1 MEAVTTAPAAPARR
15 PRRQRSVTE
24 MLLSIVLGLE
34 AMLVFFV
41 TLTAFG
47 LRALEAPLA
56 FGGGAVLIVALL
68 VAGRLLMYPWGVWV
82 GWVLQAVLLATGLL
96 IPLMYFIAAC
106 FLAIYIYCFVKGRQI
121 DRQKAAFAARNPT
134 PNPGEDS

>member
-1 MEAVTTAPAAPARR
+1 MTTAPAARAPR

-34 AMLVFFV
+34 AVLVFFV

-56 FGGGAVLIVALL
+56 FGGGAALLVALL
-68 VAGRLLMYPWGVWV
+68 VAGRLLTYPWGVWV
-82 GWVLQAVLLATGLL
+82 GWALQAVLLATGLL
-96 IPLMYFIAAC
+96 IPIMYFIAAC
-106 FLAIYIYCFVKGRQI
+106 FLAIWIYCFVKGRQI
-121 DRQKAAFAARNPT
+121 DRQKAAFAADN
-134 PNPGEDS
+134 PNPNLGEDS

>member
-1 MEAVTTAPAAPARR
+1 MTTAPAARAPR

-34 AMLVFFV
+34 AVLVFFV

-56 FGGGAVLIVALL
+56 FGGGAALLVALL

-82 GWVLQAVLLATGLL
+82 GWALQAVLLATGLL
-96 IPLMYFIAAC
+96 IPIMYFIAAC
-106 FLAIYIYCFVKGRQI
+106 FLAIWIYCFVKGRQI
-121 DRQKAAFAARNPT
+121 DRQKAAFAADNHNP
-134 PNPGEDS
+134 NLGEDS

>member
-1 MEAVTTAPAAPARR
+1 MTTAPAARAPR

-34 AMLVFFV
+34 AVLVFFV

-56 FGGGAVLIVALL
+56 FGGGAALLVALL

-82 GWVLQAVLLATGLL
+82 GWALQAVLLATGLL
-96 IPLMYFIAAC
+96 IPIMYFIAAC
-106 FLAIYIYCFVKGRQI
+106 FLAIWIYCFVKGRQI
-121 DRQKAAFAARNPT
+121 DRQKAAFAADN
-134 PNPGEDS
+134 PNPNLGEDS

>member
-1 MEAVTTAPAAPARR
+1 
-15 PRRQRSVTE
+15 

-34 AMLVFFV
+34 AVLVFFV

-82 GWVLQAVLLATGLL
+82 GWALQAVLLATGLL
-96 IPLMYFIAAC
+96 IPIMYFIAAC
-106 FLAIYIYCFVKGRQI
+106 FLAIWIYCFVKGRQI
-121 DRQKAAFAARNPT
+121 DRQKAAFAADN
-134 PNPGEDS
+134 PNPNLGEDS

>member
-1 MEAVTTAPAAPARR
+1 MTTAPAAPARR

-82 GWVLQAVLLATGLL
+82 GWALQAVLLATGLL

-106 FLAIYIYCFVKGRQI
+106 FLAIYVYCFVKGRQI
-121 DRQKAAFAARNPT
+121 DRQKAAFAAHNPT

>member
-1 MEAVTTAPAAPARR
+1 VEAVTTAPARR

-34 AMLVFFV
+34 AVLVFFV

-56 FGGGAVLIVALL
+56 FGGGAALIVALL
-68 VAGRLLMYPWGVWV
+68 LTGRLLMYPWGVWI
-82 GWVLQAVLLATGLL
+82 GWALQAVLLATGVL

-106 FLAIYIYCFVKGRQI
+106 FLAIWIYCFVKGRSI
-121 DRQKAAFAARNPT
+121 DRQKAAFAAQNPT
-134 PNPGEDS
+134 PNTGEDS

>member
-1 MEAVTTAPAAPARR
+1 VEAVTTAPAAPARR

>member
-1 MEAVTTAPAAPARR
+1 MTTAPAGPARR

-34 AMLVFFV
+34 AVLVFFV

-56 FGGGAVLIVALL
+56 FGGGAALIVALL
-68 VAGRLLMYPWGVWV
+68 VAGRLLMYPWGVWI
-82 GWVLQAVLLATGLL
+82 GWVLQAVLITTGVL

-106 FLAIYIYCFVKGRQI
+106 FLAIWIYCFVKGRQI
-121 DRQKAAFAARNPT
+121 DRQKAAFAADNPT